1 MDTNAN
7 NNRESFEDQQVIF
20 VDTHLIQ
27 KAVEGLQRARE
38 EFQTL
43 LEQAEG
49 GDASVYYDL
58 GVRYTE
64 GDGTDK
70 DPAQAARWFAL
81 ASEDGDLRA
90 TDLLGRCYQSGAGV
104 EKDEA
109 RAAEL
114 YRQAA
119 EQDYA
124 PAQCDLGLSYENGS
138 GVEKDEARAAEC
150 YLQAAEQDY
159 APAQTNLAVCY
170 FNGIGVDKDV
180 EHWRG
185 AGPGGGGPA
194 LPAGRRAGLS
204 PRPVQPGPV
213 L

>member
-90 TDLLGRCYQSGAGV
+90 TDCWGAV
-104 EKDEA
+104 TS
-109 RAAEL
+109 
-114 YRQAA
+114 
-119 EQDYA
+119 
-124 PAQCDLGLSYENGS
+124 PAQG
-138 GVEKDEARAAEC
+138 
-150 YLQAAEQDY
+150 
-159 APAQTNLAVCY
+159 
-170 FNGIGVDKDV
+170 
-180 EHWRG
+180 WRRTR
-185 AGPGGGGPA
+185 P
-194 LPAGRRAGLS
+194 GRRS
-204 PRPVQPGPV
+204 SFSRRRSRTTPPPVRPGPE

>member
-114 YRQAA
+114 FQQAA

-138 GVEKDEARAAEC
+138 GVEKDEARAA
-150 YLQAAEQDY
+150 
-159 APAQTNLAVCY
+159 
-170 FNGIGVDKDV
+170 GVLP
-180 EHWRG
+180 
-185 AGPGGGGPA
+185 PGGG
-194 LPAGRRAGLS
+194 AGL
-204 PRPVQPGPV
+204 RPGPDQSGGV
-213 L
+213 LLQRNRRGQGCGVRPPVAGEGGGAEVSPGR

>member
-90 TDLLGRCYQSGAGV
+90 TRPAGALLPVRRRGGEGR
-104 EKDEA
+104 
-109 RAAEL
+109 
-114 YRQAA
+114 
-119 EQDYA
+119 
-124 PAQCDLGLSYENGS
+124 
-138 GVEKDEARAAEC
+138 
-150 YLQAAEQDY
+150 
-159 APAQTNLAVCY
+159 
-170 FNGIGVDKDV
+170 
-180 EHWRG
+180 
-185 AGPGGGGPA
+185 GPGGGA
-194 LPAGRRAGLS
+194 LSAGGGAGLR
-204 PRPVQPGPV
+204 PRPVRPWA
-213 L
+213 

>member
-64 GDGTDK
+64 ATGPTRTRPRRPLWSGRRRNSW
-70 DPAQAARWFAL
+70 PPGRLVCNAGVAL
-81 ASEDGDLRA
+81 PSSCLPTPR
-90 TDLLGRCYQSGAGV
+90 TSSGA
-104 EKDEA
+104 
-109 RAAEL
+109 R
-114 YRQAA
+114 
-119 EQDYA
+119 
-124 PAQCDLGLSYENGS
+124 
-138 GVEKDEARAAEC
+138 
-150 YLQAAEQDY
+150 
-159 APAQTNLAVCY
+159 
-170 FNGIGVDKDV
+170 
-180 EHWRG
+180 
-185 AGPGGGGPA
+185 
-194 LPAGRRAGLS
+194 
-204 PRPVQPGPV
+204 
-213 L
+213 

>member
-90 TDLLGRCYQSGAGV
+90 TDLLILPFFEQQSIYFPKKCPHV
-104 EKDEA
+104 
-109 RAAEL
+109 L
-114 YRQAA
+114 YH
-119 EQDYA
+119 EM
-124 PAQCDLGLSYENGS
+124 PAN
-138 GVEKDEARAAEC
+138 
-150 YLQAAEQDY
+150 
-159 APAQTNLAVCY
+159 
-170 FNGIGVDKDV
+170 
-180 EHWRG
+180 
-185 AGPGGGGPA
+185 
-194 LPAGRRAGLS
+194 
-204 PRPVQPGPV
+204 
-213 L
+213 

>member
-114 YRQAA
+114 FQQAA

-138 GVEKDEARAAEC
+138 GVEKDEA
-150 YLQAAEQDY
+150 
-159 APAQTNLAVCY
+159 
-170 FNGIGVDKDV
+170 
-180 EHWRG
+180 G
-185 AGPGGGGPA
+185 A
-194 LPAGRRAGLS
+194 
-204 PRPVQPGPV
+204 
-213 L
+213 

>member
-90 TDLLGRCYQSGAGV
+90 TDLLGRCYQSGADRV
-104 EKDEA
+104 
-109 RAAEL
+109 R
-114 YRQAA
+114 
-119 EQDYA
+119 
-124 PAQCDLGLSYENGS
+124 P
-138 GVEKDEARAAEC
+138 
-150 YLQAAEQDY
+150 
-159 APAQTNLAVCY
+159 
-170 FNGIGVDKDV
+170 
-180 EHWRG
+180 
-185 AGPGGGGPA
+185 
-194 LPAGRRAGLS
+194 RRHRLC
-204 PRPVQPGPV
+204 R
-213 L
+213 